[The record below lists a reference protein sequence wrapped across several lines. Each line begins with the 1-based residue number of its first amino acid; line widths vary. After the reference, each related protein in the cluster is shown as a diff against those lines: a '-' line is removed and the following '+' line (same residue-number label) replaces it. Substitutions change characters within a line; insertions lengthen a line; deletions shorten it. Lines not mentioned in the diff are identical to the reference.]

1 MVIFCTLDRL
11 QTYDIIYNM
20 QNKSNLNTILLVI
33 IIILL
38 VAGLVYVFFN
48 NSKQKENNLV
58 NNLPQGEIN
67 IEDKIDTK
75 AELERN
81 PSLYSCV
88 GEFCDGSGSDN
99 QNSLT
104 VLKIPLITSGGDVG
118 CGSKIFFAPHT
129 VPKTTAVLDATYKML
144 FDIKTEPE
152 IKNDDIRNPIGN
164 YTKLFYKSVSIEN
177 GTAKVMLTGSMYG
190 PGECSFPEIRE
201 QINQS
206 AFQFNTVNKIEV
218 YLNGK
223 VFDWCL
229 VSDADASESKCDK
242 FPKYWMDSK

>member
-1 MVIFCTLDRL
+1 
-11 QTYDIIYNM
+11 M
-20 QNKSNLNTILLVI
+20 QNKSKLNTIFLVF

-38 VAGLVYVFFN
+38 TIGLVYVFLN
-48 NSKQKENNLV
+48 NSKRKENNLV
-58 NNLPQGEIN
+58 NNLPQSEVTLEDN
-67 IEDKIDTK
+67 IEART
-75 AELERN
+75 ELERK
-81 PSLYSCV
+81 PSRYACV
-88 GEFCDGSGSDN
+88 GEFCDGSGSGN
-99 QNSLT
+99 QDLPT
-104 VLKIPLITSGGDVG
+104 VLKIPLVTSGGNIG
-118 CGSKIFFAPHT
+118 CGSKILFAPHT

-152 IKNDDIRNPIGN
+152 IKNDGIRNPIGS

-206 AFQFNTVNKIEV
+206 AFQFNTVSKIEV

-223 VFDWCL
+223 IFDWCS
-229 VSDADASESKCDK
+229 VSAADASESKCGK
-242 FPKYWMDSK
+242 IPKYWMDNK